1 MKPKHITQEFSRA
14 LKSLQAA
21 KILIAEDLIEDAI
34 SRSYYAVMHAAR
46 AALLFHDVIAESHTA
61 LRRLFGL
68 ELIKPERLE
77 KEWAA
82 ILSREQTQRSIADYD
97 VEVVWNREIA
107 SDLID
112 DAHLFVERIR
122 VYLTVEGVS
131 LDE

>member
-1 MKPKHITQEFSRA
+1 VKPKHITQEFSRA

-82 ILSREQTQRSIADYD
+82 IL
-97 VEVVWNREIA
+97 
-107 SDLID
+107 
-112 DAHLFVERIR
+112 
-122 VYLTVEGVS
+122 
-131 LDE
+131 